1 MEDLGEVLRRLSPS
15 VAGRADVLVGLDDGD
30 DAAVLEVTESLALV
44 LTLDFFTPI
53 VDDAYTWGRIA
64 CANAASDVY
73 AMGGTPLVGLNI
85 VGWPS
90 GSLPLDLLADVLLGG
105 ADTAAEAGMVIVG
118 GHTVDDPEPKYGLCV
133 VGRVERGA
141 MMTVAGARPGDA
153 LVLTKRIGTGVIATA
168 IKEGVAPEPAVE
180 AAVASMTRL
189 NAGASRVLA
198 GAGVRGCTDVT
209 GYGLLGHLH
218 RMVRASGAGA
228 EVESAAV
235 PLLPGAR
242 DLAEGGYVPGGTKRN
257 RDALEAVLDWGADVD
272 ETTRTLLCDAQTSGG
287 LLAACPPDAL
297 DGVLA
302 NLDGETAVIGT
313 VTAAEAGRIVIA

>member
-1 MEDLGEVLRRLSPS
+1 
-15 VAGRADVLVGLDDGD
+15 
-30 DAAVLEVTESLALV
+30 
-44 LTLDFFTPI
+44 
-53 VDDAYTWGRIA
+53 
-64 CANAASDVY
+64 
-73 AMGGTPLVGLNI
+73 
-85 VGWPS
+85 
-90 GSLPLDLLADVLLGG
+90 
-105 ADTAAEAGMVIVG
+105 
-118 GHTVDDPEPKYGLCV
+118 
-133 VGRVERGA
+133 
-141 MMTVAGARPGDA
+141 
-153 LVLTKRIGTGVIATA
+153 
-168 IKEGVAPEPAVE
+168 
-180 AAVASMTRL
+180 
-189 NAGASRVLA
+189 
-198 GAGVRGCTDVT
+198 VT